1 MKRTRLFSTVLWV
14 LLFSMVIVMAL
25 SFAGC
30 GAKDKDTPAATQG
43 TEAAQPNEVP
53 DTTAAQ
59 PEELVLTGLKNWE
72 LSAIAWIDSNGASV
86 TFTGEP
92 NAHEDGQT
100 AQFLV
105 QFNGEEMANQDCTWD
120 GSKYTATVDLEAAD
134 GYSYTCIL
142 TAADGTMEQIALSSP
157 DNPTFDTL
165 VYMQSSL
172 TAYCNLFVADYEL
185 KDEKMN
191 ITSGYVQVQLPQISA
206 DGSKVAFEGAELV
219 VQLNGET
226 VETLKIDLPQG
237 EGAGSYESAL
247 TSVSFKM
254 PEMKDDYQLDL
265 NLVVK
270 LSDGSTITAN
280 GGSWFYNNGKLNMVV
295 G

>member
-1 MKRTRLFSTVLWV
+1 MKRTRLFSVTLWV
-14 LLFSMVIVMAL
+14 LMCSVLVLAL
-25 SFAGC
+25 AGC
-30 GAKDKDTPAATQG
+30 GKEKDDKVTTL
-43 TEAAQPNEVP
+43 ESENAQL
-53 DTTAAQ
+53 Q
-59 PEELVLTGLKNWE
+59 EELDSANAQLDQLEKAGLKTWG
-72 LSAIAWIDSNGASV
+72 LSAIAWIDANGATV

-100 AQFLV
+100 AQLLV
-105 QFNGEEMANQDCTWD
+105 RFNGEEMASQDCTWD
-120 GSKYTATVDLEAAD
+120 GSKYTAVVDLEAAD
-134 GYSYTCIL
+134 GYSYTCVL
-142 TAADGTMEQIALSSP
+142 TAADGTMEQIVLSSP
-157 DNPTFDTL
+157 DNPTVDTL

-172 TAYCNLFVADYEL
+172 TAYCNLFVADYEV

-206 DGSKVAFEGAELV
+206 DGSKVTFEGAELV
-219 VQLNGET
+219 FLLNGET
-226 VETLKIDLPQG
+226 LETQKIDLPQG

-247 TSVSFKM
+247 TSVSFNM

-265 NLVVK
+265 NLNVK
-270 LSDGSTITAN
+270 LSGGSTITAN

>member
-1 MKRTRLFSTVLWV
+1 MKRTRLFSVTLWV
-14 LLFSMVIVMAL
+14 LVCSVLMLAL
-25 SFAGC
+25 AGC
-30 GAKDKDTPAATQG
+30 GKEKDDKVTTL
-43 TEAAQPNEVP
+43 ESENAQL
-53 DTTAAQ
+53 Q
-59 PEELVLTGLKNWE
+59 EELDSANAQLDQLEKAGLKTWD
-72 LSAIAWIDSNGASV
+72 LSAIAWIDANGATV

-100 AQFLV
+100 AQLLV
-105 QFNGEEMANQDCTWD
+105 RFNGEEMASQDCTWD
-120 GSKYTATVDLEAAD
+120 GSKYTAVVDLEAAD
-134 GYSYTCIL
+134 GYSYTCVL
-142 TAADGTMEQIALSSP
+142 TAADGTMEQIVLSSP
-157 DNPTFDTL
+157 DNPTVDTL

-172 TAYCNLFVADYEL
+172 TAYCNLFVADYEV

-206 DGSKVAFEGAELV
+206 DGSKVTFEGAELV
-219 VQLNGET
+219 FLLNGET
-226 VETLKIDLPQG
+226 LETQKIDLPQG

-247 TSVSFKM
+247 TSVSFTM

-265 NLVVK
+265 NLNVK
-270 LSDGSTITAN
+270 LSGGSTITAN

>member
-1 MKRTRLFSTVLWV
+1 MKRTRLFSVTLWV
-14 LLFSMVIVMAL
+14 LMCSVLVLAL
-25 SFAGC
+25 AGC
-30 GAKDKDTPAATQG
+30 GKEKDDKVTTL
-43 TEAAQPNEVP
+43 ESENAQL
-53 DTTAAQ
+53 Q
-59 PEELVLTGLKNWE
+59 EELDSANAQLDQLEKAGLKTWD
-72 LSAIAWIDSNGASV
+72 LSAIAWIDANGATV

-100 AQFLV
+100 AQLLV
-105 QFNGEEMANQDCTWD
+105 RFNGEEMASQDCTWD
-120 GSKYTATVDLEAAD
+120 GSKYTAVVDLEAAD
-134 GYSYTCIL
+134 GYSYTCVL
-142 TAADGTMEQIALSSP
+142 TAADGTMEQIVLSSP
-157 DNPTFDTL
+157 DNPTVDTL

-172 TAYCNLFVADYEL
+172 TAYCNLFVADYEV

-206 DGSKVAFEGAELV
+206 DGSKVTFEGAELV
-219 VQLNGET
+219 FLLNGET
-226 VETLKIDLPQG
+226 LETQKIDLPQG

-247 TSVSFKM
+247 TSVSFNM

-265 NLVVK
+265 NLNVK
-270 LSDGSTITAN
+270 LSGGSTITAN

>member
-1 MKRTRLFSTVLWV
+1 MKRTRLFSVTLWV
-14 LLFSMVIVMAL
+14 LMCSVLVLAL
-25 SFAGC
+25 AGC
-30 GAKDKDTPAATQG
+30 GKEKEDKVTTL
-43 TEAAQPNEVP
+43 ESENAQL
-53 DTTAAQ
+53 Q
-59 PEELVLTGLKNWE
+59 EELDSANAQLDQLEKAGLKTWD
-72 LSAIAWIDSNGASV
+72 LSAIAWIDANGATV

-100 AQFLV
+100 AQLLV
-105 QFNGEEMANQDCTWD
+105 RFNGEEMASQDCTWD
-120 GSKYTATVDLEAAD
+120 GSKYTAVVDLEAAD
-134 GYSYTCIL
+134 GYSYTCVL
-142 TAADGTMEQIALSSP
+142 TAADGTMEQIVLSSP
-157 DNPTFDTL
+157 DNPTVDTL

-172 TAYCNLFVADYEL
+172 TAYCNLFVADYEV

-206 DGSKVAFEGAELV
+206 DGSKVTFEGAELV
-219 VQLNGET
+219 FLLNGET
-226 VETLKIDLPQG
+226 LETQKIDLPQG

-247 TSVSFKM
+247 TSVSFNM

-265 NLVVK
+265 NLNVK
-270 LSDGSTITAN
+270 LSGGSTITAN

>member
-1 MKRTRLFSTVLWV
+1 MKRTRLFSVTLWV
-14 LLFSMVIVMAL
+14 LVCSVLVLAL
-25 SFAGC
+25 AGC
-30 GAKDKDTPAATQG
+30 GKEKEDKVTTL
-43 TEAAQPNEVP
+43 ESENAQL
-53 DTTAAQ
+53 Q
-59 PEELVLTGLKNWE
+59 EELDSANAQLDQLEKAGLKTWD
-72 LSAIAWIDSNGASV
+72 LSAIAWIDANGATV

-100 AQFLV
+100 AQLLV
-105 QFNGEEMANQDCTWD
+105 RFNGEEMASQDCTWD
-120 GSKYTATVDLEAAD
+120 GSKYTAVVDLEAAD
-134 GYSYTCIL
+134 GYSYTCVL
-142 TAADGTMEQIALSSP
+142 TAADGTMEQIVLSSP
-157 DNPTFDTL
+157 DNPTVDTL

-172 TAYCNLFVADYEL
+172 TAYCNLFVADYEV

-206 DGSKVAFEGAELV
+206 DGSKVTFEGAELV
-219 VQLNGET
+219 FLLNGET
-226 VETLKIDLPQG
+226 LENQKIDLPQG

-247 TSVSFKM
+247 TSVSFNM

-265 NLVVK
+265 NLNVK
-270 LSDGSTITAN
+270 LSGGSTITAN

>member
-1 MKRTRLFSTVLWV
+1 MKRTRLFSVTLWV
-14 LLFSMVIVMAL
+14 LVCSVLMLAL
-25 SFAGC
+25 AGC
-30 GAKDKDTPAATQG
+30 GKEKDDKVTTL
-43 TEAAQPNEVP
+43 ESENAQL
-53 DTTAAQ
+53 Q
-59 PEELVLTGLKNWE
+59 EELDSANAQLDQLEKAGLKTWD
-72 LSAIAWIDSNGASV
+72 LSAIAWIDANGATV

-100 AQFLV
+100 AQLLV
-105 QFNGEEMANQDCTWD
+105 RFNGEEMASQDCTWD
-120 GSKYTATVDLEAAD
+120 GSKYTAVVDLEAAD
-134 GYSYTCIL
+134 GYSYTCVL
-142 TAADGTMEQIALSSP
+142 TAADGTMEQIVLSSP
-157 DNPTFDTL
+157 DNPTVDTL

-172 TAYCNLFVADYEL
+172 TAYCNLFVADYEV

-206 DGSKVAFEGAELV
+206 DGSKVTFEGAELV
-219 VQLNGET
+219 FLLNGET
-226 VETLKIDLPQG
+226 LETQKIDLPQG

-247 TSVSFKM
+247 TSVSFNM

-265 NLVVK
+265 NLNVK
-270 LSDGSTITAN
+270 LSGGSTITAN

>member
-1 MKRTRLFSTVLWV
+1 MKRTRLFSTILWV
-14 LLFSMVIVMAL
+14 LLCSVLVL
-25 SFAGC
+25 SLTAC
-30 GAKDKDTPAATQG
+30 GKDKDNQVST
-43 TEAAQPNEVP
+43 TESENAQLNAEP
-53 DTTAAQ
+53 DTETAA
-59 PEELVLTGLKNWE
+59 PDALEKAGLKAWD
-72 LSAIAWIDSNGASV
+72 LSAIAWIDSNGAAV

-92 NAHEDGQT
+92 NAHEDGQA
-100 AQFLV
+100 AQLLV
-105 QFNGEEMANQDCTWD
+105 QYNGEEMAAQDCTWD

-134 GYSYTCIL
+134 GYSYFCVL
-142 TAADGTMEQIALSSP
+142 TSADGTMEQIVLSSP

-172 TAYCNLFVADYEL
+172 TAYCNLFVADYEE
-185 KDEKMN
+185 KDGKMN

-206 DGSKVAFEGAELV
+206 DGSKIAFEGAELV
-219 VQLNGET
+219 VQLNGEAL
-226 VETLKIDLPQG
+226 ETQKLDLPQG

>member
-1 MKRTRLFSTVLWV
+1 MKRTRLFSVTLWV
-14 LLFSMVIVMAL
+14 LVCSVLMLAL
-25 SFAGC
+25 AGC
-30 GAKDKDTPAATQG
+30 GKEKDDKVTTL
-43 TEAAQPNEVP
+43 ESENAQL
-53 DTTAAQ
+53 Q
-59 PEELVLTGLKNWE
+59 EELDSANAQLDQLEKAGLKTWD
-72 LSAIAWIDSNGASV
+72 LSAIAWIDANGATV

-100 AQFLV
+100 AQLLV
-105 QFNGEEMANQDCTWD
+105 RFNGEEMASQDCTWD
-120 GSKYTATVDLEAAD
+120 GSKYTAVVDLEAAD
-134 GYSYTCIL
+134 GYSYTCVL
-142 TAADGTMEQIALSSP
+142 TAVDGTMEQIVLSSP
-157 DNPTFDTL
+157 DNPTVDTL

-172 TAYCNLFVADYEL
+172 TAYCNLFVADYEV

-206 DGSKVAFEGAELV
+206 DGSKVTFEGAELV
-219 VQLNGET
+219 FLLNGET
-226 VETLKIDLPQG
+226 LETQKIDLPQG

-247 TSVSFKM
+247 TSVSFNM

-265 NLVVK
+265 NLNVK
-270 LSDGSTITAN
+270 LSGGSTITAN